1 MKLNIPTARK
11 NSASFAGKYTLKGI
25 GRRIKYAI
33 AGKEADRGFIFKL
46 FIYLVLIDAAYI
58 YLKPIFYMLTTM
70 VKNLPDLMDPA
81 VTWVPKQIF
90 MENLGNAWTGLNYLK
105 SFSVSVGISTAA
117 SVAQVITCA
126 IAGYA
131 FARLSFP
138 FKRFWMMCLI
148 FIFIMPPQITL
159 LPTYLV
165 FLKSGL
171 MNTAWTILLPTLF
184 GHGLKG
190 ALFVIIFRQ
199 FFSTQPKEL
208 EEAAKIDGA
217 SVYRVFFRVMLP
229 LAKPSILVVFLFSF
243 VWHWNDSF
251 FQGIFMSR
259 ADVVPLSLGL
269 TELKDYLNALASAG
283 TGGVMGQIN
292 LLKDEPIKMAAAFL
306 MIMPLLVMYMFA
318 QRWFIES
325 VERAGLVE

>member
-1 MKLNIPTARK
+1 MKFNLENIRHTAARSNNKFAFKGLLRK
-11 NSASFAGKYTLKGI
+11 L
-25 GRRIKYAI
+25 KYAI
-33 AGKEADRGFIFKL
+33 IGKETDKGLIFKL

-58 YLKPIFYMLTTM
+58 YLKPVFYMLTTM
-70 VKNLPDLMDPA
+70 VKDLPDLMDPS
-81 VTWVPKQIF
+81 VTWVPKRIF
-90 MENLGNAWTGLNYLK
+90 MENLGNAWEGLHYMK
-105 SFSVSVGISTAA
+105 SFAVSLGISTTA
-117 SVAQVITCA
+117 SVCQVVSCA

-138 FKRFWMMCLI
+138 FKKFWFLCLI
-148 FIFIMPPQITL
+148 FIFIMPPQITI

-165 FLKSGL
+165 FLKSGIL
-171 MNTAWTILLPTLF
+171 NTAWTVLLPTFF

-229 LAKPSILVVFLFSF
+229 LSKPAILVVFLFSF

-251 FQGIFMSR
+251 LQGIFMSR
-259 ADVVPLSLGL
+259 AHVVPLSLGL
-269 TELKDYLNALASAG
+269 TELKDYLNALASSG
-283 TGGVMGQIN
+283 SGGVMGQIN

-306 MIMPLLVMYMFA
+306 MIMPLLVLYAFA